1 MSLNTGS
8 IVVINALYTYRLIGP
23 NSQGVKRA
31 SLMHTQHKKTFMGQ
45 VRILSNLKRNK
56 IFFICLFYSLLYYFI
71 LLMLH
76 LCLIRLLTFFQSY
89 NCSQLS
95 CKRVL
100 GQNAIKRFSIT

>member
-8 IVVINALYTYRLIGP
+8 IVVVNALYTYRLIGP

-31 SLMHTQHKKTFMGQ
+31 SLMDTQHKRPSWGRFESCQIQKEIKYFLF
-45 VRILSNLKRNK
+45 V
-56 IFFICLFYSLLYYFI
+56 FFVHCFIFYSVDVAFVI
-71 LLMLH
+71 NTT
-76 LCLIRLLTFFQSY
+76 INIFQSY